1 MMDVQV
7 AHLRIQGTDF
17 IFVPLSSSMARLS
30 AAQQSAVLGELRTFC
45 RSSGLIGEV
54 VPVWQGATGIS
65 YLSDPRYHAA
75 LSKTISL
82 DVVQQKLNRKLAAPG
97 ASATLASLTRTSSP
111 GAQTPTQR
119 SAANRVATML
129 FSDIVGSTRLK
140 QELGD
145 ARSMEVLKHHHAL
158 VRQLLKA
165 TATGEEVSTAGDSF
179 FITFAIPS
187 EAVTFA
193 LRWQDKIRNFSQDEG
208 VNLQDRIG
216 IHVGEVYT
224 DNAKSAGK
232 DFDLNGLQVDTAA
245 RIMSL
250 AQGDQ
255 ILLSQFAFVNAQ
267 QMLEGFDFDGLGTLA
282 WRTYG
287 PFVVKGVDMPIDIY
301 EVGEAGLACLKS
313 PPDSEKAKRFTR

>member
-1 MMDVQV
+1 MMEIQV

-17 IFVPLSSSMARLS
+17 IFVPFSSSMARLS
-30 AAQQSAVLGELRTFC
+30 AAEQSAVLGELRTFC
-45 RSSGLIGEV
+45 RSAGLVGEV
-54 VPVWQGATGIS
+54 VPVWQGTTGTS
-65 YLSDPRYHAA
+65 YLSDPRHHAA

-82 DVVQQKLNRKLAAPG
+82 EVVQQKLNRRLAAPG
-97 ASATLASLTRTSSP
+97 ASATLASVTRASSSS
-111 GAQTPTQR
+111 AQAPTQR
-119 SAANRVATML
+119 SAANRVATMV
-129 FSDIVGSTRLK
+129 FSDIVGSTKLK

-179 FITFAIPS
+179 FISFSIPS

-193 LRWQDKIRNFSQDEG
+193 LRWQDKIRDFSHDEG

-224 DNAKSAGK
+224 DNSKSAGK
-232 DFDLNGLQVDTAA
+232 DFDLNGIQVDTAA

-250 AQGDQ
+250 AQGNQ
-255 ILLSQFAFVNAQ
+255 ILLSQFAFVNAK
-267 QMLEGFDFDGLGTLA
+267 QMLEGFEFEGLSTLA
-282 WRTYG
+282 WRSYG
-287 PFVVKGVDMPIDIY
+287 PYVVKGVDMPIDIY
-301 EVGEAGLACLKS
+301 EVGEAGLACLKP

>member
-1 MMDVQV
+1 MMEIQV

-17 IFVPLSSSMARLS
+17 IFVPFSSSMARLS
-30 AAQQSAVLGELRTFC
+30 AAEQSAVLGELRTFC

-65 YLSDPRYHAA
+65 YLSDPRHHAA

-82 DVVQQKLNRKLAAPG
+82 EVVQQKLNRRLAAPG

-158 VRQLLKA
+158 VRQ
-165 TATGEEVSTAGDSF
+165 
-179 FITFAIPS
+179 
-187 EAVTFA
+187 
-193 LRWQDKIRNFSQDEG
+193 
-208 VNLQDRIG
+208 
-216 IHVGEVYT
+216 
-224 DNAKSAGK
+224 
-232 DFDLNGLQVDTAA
+232 
-245 RIMSL
+245 
-250 AQGDQ
+250 
-255 ILLSQFAFVNAQ
+255 
-267 QMLEGFDFDGLGTLA
+267 
-282 WRTYG
+282 
-287 PFVVKGVDMPIDIY
+287 
-301 EVGEAGLACLKS
+301 
-313 PPDSEKAKRFTR
+313 